1 MKSSVFAA
9 FFRSVP
15 QFCFSVPFF
24 IISVIFSMSRDI
36 VHYIFTAFNH
46 KNNKNMTNID
56 GVIIVLGLAYGIY
69 KFYELSIRR
78 KERMTLI
85 EKMNTGNGGTLSPD
99 AIRALPPSVQT
110 FGALGMGL
118 VFIGVGL
125 GMCIAFIV
133 IFCMKISHQE
143 VNGEILYFSLML
155 LFGGIGLVIGY
166 LMEYKKRKKD

>member
-1 MKSSVFAA
+1 
-9 FFRSVP
+9 
-15 QFCFSVPFF
+15 
-24 IISVIFSMSRDI
+24 
-36 VHYIFTAFNH
+36 
-46 KNNKNMTNID
+46 MTNID
-56 GVIIVLGLAYGIY
+56 GVIIVLGLTYGIY

-85 EKMNTGNGGTLSPD
+85 EKMSLCNGETLSPD
-99 AIRALPPSVQT
+99 VARSIPPLVQT

-118 VFIGVGL
+118 VLIGVGL

-133 IFCMKISHQE
+133 NYCMKISHQE

-155 LFGGIGLVIGY
+155 LFGGLGLVIGY